1 MWRPGLAEK
10 ARVFLADSDIA
21 TPGTQEAL
29 YAVNISS
36 CAGIVLILNV
46 CTVIFVKCTRDQA
59 LITVASHEV
68 IDRVPF
74 N

>member
-1 MWRPGLAEK
+1 MWRPGLVEQAK
-10 ARVFLADSDIA
+10 MFLANSDIA
-21 TPGTQEAL
+21 TPKIQEAL
-29 YAVNISS
+29 YAVSLSS

-46 CTVIFVKCTRDQA
+46 CTVIFVKCTRDQV
-59 LITVASHEV
+59 LITVVSHEV